1 MSKSVTT
8 YKFHELFQ
16 FGEDKDVFEIIH
28 SPVSGY
34 EGMKVVMKRTN
45 TGLVMK
51 DNGSYEDDDMSTVVI
66 PVGAITG
73 ATFKRVSYYKEVDA
87 FTALE
92 ELKSTFGK
100 DVFIKEYGEYK
111 AIGKYTDL
119 DTLGI
124 ADFDDLLSK
133 DFYTKQIVS

>member
-1 MSKSVTT
+1 MKQVTIT

-28 SPVSGY
+28 SPVAGY

-51 DNGSYEDDDMSTVVI
+51 DNGSYEDDDMNTVVI

-73 ATFKRVSYYKEVDA
+73 
-87 FTALE
+87 
-92 ELKSTFGK
+92 
-100 DVFIKEYGEYK
+100 
-111 AIGKYTDL
+111 
-119 DTLGI
+119 
-124 ADFDDLLSK
+124 
-133 DFYTKQIVS
+133 

>member
-1 MSKSVTT
+1 MTVT

-28 SPVSGY
+28 SPVDEY

-51 DNGSYEDDDMSTVVI
+51 ENGCYEDDDMRTVVT

-92 ELKSTFGK
+92 ELKSVFGK
-100 DVFIKEYGEYK
+100 DVFVKDS
-111 AIGKYTDL
+111 GKYMKIGRYSEL
-119 DTLGI
+119 DHLGI
-124 ADFDDLLSK
+124 ADFDDLLAK
-133 DFYTKQIVS
+133 TFYTYHPGS